1 MTPSARLS
9 ATIDLLSAMEATP
22 YRPADAVANSFFRE
36 RRYIGGGDRRAIS
49 ARVWDIL
56 RHWRRLCWWIER
68 AGAPVTPRSLTLA
81 MVVLARQDRMTP
93 EELFSGERYAPTRLS
108 AQESALCALLREQP
122 LDHPEMPR
130 PVRLEVPDWL
140 LAHLDNAF
148 GDQTEAE
155 LAAMGGEA
163 TLDLRANLLK
173 TTREAARAAL
183 AEEGIVT
190 RETALSPWGLRVA
203 GRQPVTS
210 TAAFRAGLI
219 EIQDEG
225 SQLIAAAI
233 GAEPGMRVLDYCAGA
248 AGKTL
253 AMAMTMNN
261 RGHIVACDVSEP
273 RLEGAV
279 RRLRRAGVHNAE
291 RHLLVPGDKWAR
303 RRAGSFDR
311 VLVDAPCTGTGTW
324 RRNPDARLRLR
335 ESDLRELMEKQADI
349 LDRAAKLLRPGGR
362 LVYATCSILPE
373 ENQNQIAAFVQRNPE
388 FRMVTPPAV
397 EGGDGMP
404 AGLLVDG
411 KMSLSPLRNG
421 TDGFF
426 AAIMERAA

>member
-9 ATIDLLSAMEATP
+9 AAIDLISAMEATP

-49 ARVWDIL
+49 GRVWEIL
-56 RHWRRLCWWIER
+56 RHWRHLCWWIEQ
-68 AGAPVTPRSLTLA
+68 AQAPVTPRNLVLA
-81 MVVLARQDRMTP
+81 LVVLARQDRMTP
-93 EELFSGERYAPTRLS
+93 DELFSGERYAPARLD
-108 AQESALCALLREQP
+108 QHERALCAFLRGKSME
-122 LDHPEMPR
+122 HPEMSR
-130 PVRLEVPDWL
+130 AVRLEVPDWL
-140 LAHLDNAF
+140 LPRLDATF
-148 GDQTEAE
+148 GAQTDAE
-155 LAAMGGEA
+155 LAAMAGEA

-173 TTREAARAAL
+173 TTREAARIAL

-190 RETALSPWGLRVA
+190 EDTSLSPWGLRVA

-210 TAAFRAGLI
+210 TAAFRAGLV

-225 SQLIAAAI
+225 SQLVAAAV
-233 GAEPGMRVLDYCAGA
+233 GAKPGMRVLDYCAGA

-291 RHLLVPGDKWAR
+291 RHLLSTGDKWAR

-335 ESDLRELMEKQADI
+335 ETDLLELMEKQADI
-349 LDRAAKLLRPGGR
+349 LDRAATLLRPGGR
-362 LVYATCSILPE
+362 LVYATCSILNE
-373 ENQNQIAAFVQRNPE
+373 ENRDQIAAFVQRNPA
-388 FRMVTPPAV
+388 FRLVTPPAG
-397 EGGDGMP
+397 EGEMP
-404 AGLLVDG
+404 EGLLVG
-411 KMSLSPLRNG
+411 GQMSLSPLRNG

-426 AAIMERAA
+426 TAVMERTA

>member
-9 ATIDLLSAMEATP
+9 AAIDLISAMEATP
-22 YRPADAVANSFFRE
+22 FRPADAVANSFFRE

-49 ARVWDIL
+49 ARVWDTL

-68 AGAPVTPRSLTLA
+68 ADAPVTPRTLVLA
-81 MVVLARQDRMTP
+81 LEVLARQDRMTP
-93 EELFSGERYAPTRLS
+93 EELFSGERYAPSRLDP
-108 AQESALCALLREQP
+108 QERALCAFLRGKSM
-122 LDHPEMPR
+122 DHPEMPR
-130 PVRLEVPDWL
+130 AITLEVPDWL
-140 LAHLDNAF
+140 LPRVEATF
-148 GDQTEAE
+148 GAQADAE
-155 LAAMGGEA
+155 LQAMMGEA

-173 TTREAARAAL
+173 TTREAARMAL
-183 AEEGIVT
+183 AQEGIT
-190 RETALSPWGLRVA
+190 TQDTTLSPWGLRVA

-225 SQLIAAAI
+225 SQLVAAAV

-273 RLEGAV
+273 RLDGAV

-291 RHLLVPGDKWAR
+291 RHLLATGDKWAR

-335 ESDLRELMEKQADI
+335 ESDLLELMEKQSDI
-349 LDRAAKLLRPGGR
+349 LDRAAALLRPGGR
-362 LVYATCSILPE
+362 LVYATCSILNE
-373 ENQNQIAAFVQRNPE
+373 ENHDQIAAFVQRNPA
-388 FRMVTPPAV
+388 FRLVTPPQG
-397 EGGDGMP
+397 EGIMP
-404 AGLLVDG
+404 AGLLVG
-411 KMSLSPLRNG
+411 GQMSLSPLRNG

-426 AAIMERAA
+426 TAVMERVA